1 MSAAP
6 SISTPEAVMRP
17 AAARFHSQLDW
28 LDSWHSF
35 SFGSHQDPNWMG
47 FGPLRVINDDTI
59 AAGQGFGMHPH
70 RDMEIITVMVDG
82 DLTHA
87 DSMGNSEVLRA
98 GEVQRMSAGTGIV
111 HSEMNQTNA
120 PCRLLQIWIEP
131 AQLGIQPAYEQKPF
145 AISESWTPLIEPSAS
160 GEAMAI
166 ARPLRLW
173 RAQPQRQQQLPL
185 PTAEERLLWIQVID
199 GELRLQS
206 DGPREQVLRR
216 GDGLGLV
223 QDTTTSRELIGISDT
238 ADVLLFA
245 MT

>member
-17 AAARFHSQLDW
+17 AAERFHSQLDW

-223 QDTTTSRELIGISDT
+223 QDTTTSRELIGINDT

-245 MT
+245 MA

>member
-1 MSAAP
+1 M
-6 SISTPEAVMRP
+6 P
-17 AAARFHSQLDW
+17 AAASISRPETVLRPASERFHSQLEW

-35 SFGSHQDPNWMG
+35 SFGAHQDPNWMG

-82 DLTHA
+82 ALTHA
-87 DSMGNSEVLRA
+87 DSMGHSEVLRA
-98 GEVQRMSAGTGIV
+98 GEVQRMSAGTGIM
-111 HSEMNQTNA
+111 HSEMNQTSA

-131 AQLGIQPAYEQKPF
+131 AQRGLQPAYEQKPF
-145 AISESWTPLIEPSAS
+145 AIGEGWTPLIQPDAS

-166 ARPLRLW
+166 ERPVRLW

-185 PTAEERLLWIQVID
+185 PTTEERLLWIQVID
-199 GELRLQS
+199 GELSLHSTGTPERS
-206 DGPREQVLRR
+206 LRR
-216 GDGLGLV
+216 GDGIGLLDDAAT
-223 QDTTTSRELIGISDT
+223 QRELIGLSDS

-245 MT
+245 LA